1 MNETKTDQSCDRGG
15 KGRQLRVA
23 GSSSL
28 TRRRRC
34 PPRWALGGCGEVE
47 RGNTFARRPVLG
59 EHFRNKIFLPP
70 KERRTSEG
78 MRSNKPRRNYLQKI
92 LFKPQ
97 TTEKIGSESFPRQ
110 RWKRRGF
117 SCPAVTRC
125 APGASDLRPTARAAG
140 FRSSYCPGVPL
151 LCFLPSSDTSR
162 PRFQRRPPPSSL
174 RHWRWTAVTLK
185 NEVFR

>member
-1 MNETKTDQSCDRGG
+1 MNETKTDRPCDRGG

-28 TRRRRC
+28 TRRRQC
-34 PPRWALGGCGEVE
+34 PPRWALGGCGEAE

-110 RWKRRGF
+110 RWKQRGF
-117 SCPAVTRC
+117 SSPAVTRC

-140 FRSSYCPGVPL
+140 FSLQLVPR
-151 LCFLPSSDTSR
+151 C
-162 PRFQRRPPPSSL
+162 PPSVFPAVL
-174 RHWRWTAVTLK
+174 RHLLSSFSEKTSPKRSEALALDCS
-185 NEVFR
+185 NFEE